1 MRFVTAAR
9 ANRDSHV
16 PRDSDIWIWGYEST
30 HNSARVRQ
38 APHTPTP
45 GGSPRPTS
53 LVHLLGQRR
62 ELGILRGQCPP
73 SQPLPGALHGAWAS
87 TPSRGP
93 GTRRRV
99 SPICSAL
106 STYYAQCPLENW
118 GCRTGGIC
126 PQGKEETL
134 CLGTTV
140 WGAQAGRA
148 RAQAAGSS
156 LSARRALTRDGPRG
170 DSDRRGAILPR
181 GHPRCRS
188 DSCEL

>member
-30 HNSARVRQ
+30 HNSTRVRQ
-38 APHTPTP
+38 APHTPMP
-45 GGSPRPTS
+45 GGSRRPTS

-73 SQPLPGALHGAWAS
+73 SQPLPGALHSAWAS

-106 STYYAQCPLENW
+106 STYYAQCPPGELGMQDRWDLSPGEGRDPLLRNNCL
-118 GCRTGGIC
+118 GSTGGQSAC
-126 PQGKEETL
+126 PGCSVQPQCTEGPH
-134 CLGTTV
+134 
-140 WGAQAGRA
+140 Q
-148 RAQAAGSS
+148 
-156 LSARRALTRDGPRG
+156 RRAERG
-170 DSDRRGAILPR
+170 Q
-181 GHPRCRS
+181 
-188 DSCEL
+188 